1 MPRRRTRSEFERLLL
16 PHLDA
21 AYNLACWLLR
31 DAHEAEDAV
40 QESYLKAYQA
50 FGQYRGGS
58 DAAWLLQIVRNTS
71 ISMLRKRKARGNVI
85 VLKELF
91 SAGDPAL
98 EAALQDV
105 GAGPERQLLAKGEQE
120 VVQRALGRLSEIFRE
135 VIVLHKPAV
144 WERWAVSAATHLCA
158 MLIGL
163 GLGYWVLL
171 SATEHDY
178 LTREL
183 LAAHV
188 RSLMQ
193 ERPVDVA
200 SGDPHRVAPWFA
212 GKLDFAPKVEDL
224 ATQGYPL
231 QGGRVDYFQGR
242 RVAVL
247 IFQRRAHVI
256 NVFVTPHA
264 GGPLPTSEWRR
275 DGYNI
280 ARWGNGEFTFW
291 AISDLN
297 ADELDQLARLLGA
310 Q

>member
-135 VIVLHKPAV
+135 VIVLREFEDMSYQQIADITQLP
-144 WERWAVSAATHLCA
+144 
-158 MLIGL
+158 IGT
-163 GLGYWVLL
+163 VMSRL
-171 SATEHDY
+171 SRA
-178 LTREL
+178 
-183 LAAHV
+183 
-188 RSLMQ
+188 
-193 ERPVDVA
+193 
-200 SGDPHRVAPWFA
+200 
-212 GKLDFAPKVEDL
+212 
-224 ATQGYPL
+224 
-231 QGGRVDYFQGR
+231 
-242 RVAVL
+242 
-247 IFQRRAHVI
+247 RRALR
-256 NVFVTPHA
+256 A
-264 GGPLPTSEWRR
+264 ALQEE
-275 DGYNI
+275 
-280 ARWGNGEFTFW
+280 GEG
-291 AISDLN
+291 
-297 ADELDQLARLLGA
+297 DERGQL
-310 Q
+310 